1 MACGIYALINIE
13 TLEEYI
19 GKSINIE
26 ERWLDHK
33 NNASKGIDYQI
44 YRAIRKYGWEKFDKH
59 IIEECLED
67 ELNDKEIYWIETL
80 DTYKHGYNMTLGGD
94 GVRFFGEENGM
105 FGRHH
110 TEESKQKMSQKQKGR
125 QSYWKGKHLSEET
138 KRKISDA
145 NRGKTAWN
153 KGKPFSEESKRK
165 MSESH
170 KGQISVNK
178 GKHLS
183 DDLKLKISE
192 AVKVKMNSEEV
203 KNKCRQGGY
212 NTIGRIWINDG
223 ENTKR
228 VKTEELNNYLSDG
241 WILGRIY
248 KQKHK

>member
-1 MACGIYALINIE
+1 MTCGIYALINIE

-26 ERWLDHK
+26 GRWLDHK
-33 NNASKGIDYQI
+33 NNAIKGIDYHI

-80 DTYKHGYNMTLGGD
+80 DTYKHGYNMTIGGD

-125 QSYWKGKHLSEET
+125 PSYWKGKHLTEEA
-138 KRKISDA
+138 KQKISDA
-145 NRGKTAWN
+145 NKGKTAWN
-153 KGKPFSEESKRK
+153 KGKSWSEESKQK

-170 KGQISVNK
+170 KGQVSQNK
-178 GKHLS
+178 GKTIS
-183 DDLKLKISE
+183 EELKRKISN
-192 AVKVKMNSEEV
+192 AVKAKMNSIEI
-203 KNKCRQGGY
+203 KDKCRLGGY
-212 NTIGRIWINDG
+212 NTIGRIWINNG
-223 ENTKR
+223 ETNKR
-228 VKTEELNNYLSDG
+228 VKDEELNNYLSNG
-241 WILGRIY
+241 WKLGRLY
-248 KQKHK
+248 KRKK

>member
-1 MACGIYALINIE
+1 MTCGIYVLINIE

-26 ERWLDHK
+26 GRWDAHK
-33 NNASKGIDYQI
+33 NNAIKGIDTHL
-44 YRAIRKYGWEKFDKH
+44 YRSIRKYGWEKFDKH

-110 TEESKQKMSQKQKGR
+110 TEESKQKMSYARKGKTSWQKG
-125 QSYWKGKHLSEET
+125 KPVSEET
-138 KRKISDA
+138 KCKISETLK
-145 NRGKTAWN
+145 GKPSWN
-153 KGKPFSEESKRK
+153 KGKSWSEETKHK

-170 KGQISVNK
+170 KGKPSKLK
-178 GKHLS
+178 GRHLS
-183 DDLKLKISE
+183 AETKTKLSESVKIS
-192 AVKVKMNSEEV
+192 MCSEEI

-212 NTIGRIWINDG
+212 NTIGRIWINNS
-223 ENTKR
+223 ETNKR
-228 VKTEELNNYLSDG
+228 VKDEELNNYLSNG
-241 WILGRIY
+241 WKLGRLY
-248 KQKHK
+248 KRK